1 MKKVFTMQKIS
12 LAALLMTLAW
22 SLPGQAG
29 IAVVVNPSSGA
40 SSITQGDAECIFLGK
55 DKNLTGAGAVVAMDH
70 QAEGSKA
77 RAEFLQKVLNKNESQ
92 LKAYWSQLIFTGK
105 GTPPAAVADDA
116 AVKSWLAG
124 HANGISYIDSKAVDG
139 SVKVLLKVE

>member
-1 MKKVFTMQKIS
+1 MKNGLFSPDCWTVLSSTPGGLAHPYARIVIRTMQKIS

-29 IAVVVNPSSGA
+29 IAVVANPSSGA
-40 SSITQGDAECIFLGK
+40 SSITPGDAERIFLGK
-55 DKNLTGAGAVVAMDH
+55 DKNLAGAGAVVAMD

-105 GTPPAAVADDA
+105 GTPPAAVATA
-116 AVKSWLAG
+116 RR
-124 HANGISYIDSKAVDG
+124 
-139 SVKVLLKVE
+139 

>member
-1 MKKVFTMQKIS
+1 MKKVFTMQKMS
-12 LAALLMTLAW
+12 LAALLMTSAW
-22 SLPGQAG
+22 SLPGQAS

-40 SSITQGDAECIFLGK
+40 SSITQSDAERLFLGK
-55 DKNLTGAGAVVAMDH
+55 DKNLAGAGAVVPMD

-116 AVKSWLAG
+116 AVKSWLAS